1 MDSDRAF
8 GVLQALPLGVLVLD
22 EQLAVHLWNRWLEDH
37 SGMSAGSVH
46 GRALTELFPD
56 QDFSSLKRKVRSV
69 LSLGVEAFFN
79 PGSDG
84 HLLPFAVDDQIG
96 RRLDL
101 MRQSCTI
108 SPLEGSDGRLVCVA
122 VADETHTFLSAEAMG
137 RANDELETLNRTD
150 RLTGAANRAH
160 VLERL
165 HVEVARLERMPGDL
179 SVGVLDVDHFK
190 LVNDQ
195 YGHLVG
201 DEALRVVARALEA
214 SLRQV
219 DLVGRFGGEEFLV
232 IFVGAPPDGVMIAA
246 DRCRLSIQQAEIR
259 AQGQRL
265 GVTASMGVAHFEAGE
280 SVDNLIRRAD
290 EALYRAKHE
299 GRNRI
304 VVAAASGNKS
314 PVFG

>member
-1 MDSDRAF
+1 MDADRAF
-8 GVLQALPLGVLVLD
+8 RVLQALPLGVLVVD
-22 EQLAVHLWNRWLEDH
+22 EHLVVHLWNRWLEQH
-37 SGMSAGSVH
+37 SGLPAEGVK
-46 GRALTELFPD
+46 GRALPD
-56 QDFSSLKRKVRSV
+56 VFEGQEFASLRRKVRSV
-69 LSLGVEAFFN
+69 LSLGVQAFFD

-84 HLLPFAVDDQIG
+84 HLLPFTVDDQIG
-96 RRLDL
+96 RRLEI
-101 MRQSCTI
+101 MRQSATI
-108 SPLEGSDGRLVCVA
+108 SPLEGSDGRLVCVSIS
-122 VADETHTFLSAEAMG
+122 DETHTFLSADAMG

-150 RLTGAANRAH
+150 RLTGTANRAH

-165 HVEVARLERMPGDL
+165 NVEVARLERMPGDL

-201 DEALRVVARALEA
+201 DEALRVVARALGA

-246 DRCRLSIQQAEIR
+246 DRCRLAIEQAEIR

-265 GVTASMGVAHFEAGE
+265 HVTASLGVAHFEAGE
-280 SVDNLIRRAD
+280 SVENLIRRAD

-304 VVAAASGNKS
+304 VVAPPSGNTS